1 MEVLHCSSLRWSTK
15 ASMATLVLSPMRSPH
30 RESNPLVPRY
40 ATERTLRFAYLEQAV
55 GNVAGNAFPKNTIA
69 ETKEVADPPPRFL
82 NDLPGTASTVEP

>member
-1 MEVLHCSSLRWSTK
+1 MMEVLHCSSLRWSTK

-55 GNVAGNAFPKNTIA
+55 GNVAGNAGKLSDENCDEQVAVRKN
-69 ETKEVADPPPRFL
+69 VR
-82 NDLPGTASTVEP
+82 